1 MNAIDA
7 LRARVGRV
15 LAAYI
20 CLHVPLVIALAWL
33 VQGSIGGWWLPGIAA
48 ALAIAS
54 VLSLFLTQGLAQRL
68 FLSVAMVLMIGV
80 LVATLDG
87 HPWQIDCF
95 VVIRK
100 HPNLYADI
108 SANFYRPWSYY
119 NALRHATEW
128 GVLHKLLLGSDFP
141 IATPQE
147 TMDALWRVND
157 VIEGTKLPRV
167 PEEELEKILHRDSF
181 ALLGLE

>member
-1 MNAIDA
+1 M
-7 LRARVGRV
+7 R
-15 LAAYI
+15 
-20 CLHVPLVIALAWL
+20 
-33 VQGSIGGWWLPGIAA
+33 
-48 ALAIAS
+48 LAIMQPY
-54 VLSLFLTQGLAQRL
+54 FLPYIGYFQ
-68 FLSVAMVLMIGV
+68 LMGQV
-80 LVATLDG
+80 
-87 HPWQIDCF
+87 DCF

-119 NALRHATEW
+119 NAFRHATEW
-128 GVLHKLLLGSDFP
+128 GVLHKLLFGSDFP

-167 PEEELEKILHRDSF
+167 PEEELEKILYRDSF
-181 ALLGLE
+181 SLLGLE